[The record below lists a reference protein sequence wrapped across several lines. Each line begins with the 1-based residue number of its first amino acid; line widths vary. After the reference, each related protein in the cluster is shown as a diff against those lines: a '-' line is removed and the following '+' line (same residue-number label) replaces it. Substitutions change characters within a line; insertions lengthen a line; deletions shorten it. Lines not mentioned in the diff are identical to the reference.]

1 MLEKFNQNVLEV
13 LKILKQSGFPS
24 WFVGGCVRDAL
35 LNIPFTDYDIATSAT
50 PFEIINILQN
60 FELDKTFQKYG
71 CIKVKVDNT
80 WIELTTLRCDV
91 QNFGRYANVEFTK
104 DISLDANRRDFTM
117 NAIYWDGSDEWFDF
131 FNGKKDIENN
141 IVKFIGNAS
150 QRITEDYLRILRFL
164 RFSAHYAK
172 SINNENFNTCIAHQ
186 EKLRYL
192 SSTRVWQEWQ
202 KLLKGKNAYMVLS
215 AMQESGIAYTIF
227 GTDLKIESFK
237 KFQGT
242 DVVLSTRLL
251 LSEIDLNYLIHRLQL
266 NKHEIHKLKIADSLQ
281 QQPNFKNIYYTHQS
295 LAKELV
301 YFWAAKFNKNP
312 DEVLEQS
319 YWKIHN
325 PTFNVAGK
333 YLLALGC
340 QEGANVGK
348 YLEITRNWWIE
359 NNFLPSHEEC
369 LNYARKLFITKS

>member
-1 MLEKFNQNVLEV
+1 MLEKFNQNILEV
-13 LKILKQSGFPS
+13 LKIIQQAGFQS

-50 PFEIINILQN
+50 PFEIINVLQN

-71 CIKVKVDNT
+71 CIKVKIDNI
-80 WIELTTLRCDV
+80 WAELTTLRCDV
-91 QNFGRYANVEFTK
+91 QNFGRHANVEFTK
-104 DISLDANRRDFTM
+104 NISHDANRRDFTM
-117 NAIYWDGSDEWFDF
+117 NAIYWDGANEWFDF
-131 FNGKKDIENN
+131 FNGKQDVEDN

-172 SINNENFNTCIAHQ
+172 SINSEDFNVCITHQ
-186 EKLRYL
+186 ENLRYL

-202 KLLKGKNAYMVLS
+202 KLLKGKNAYIVLN
-215 AMQESGIAYTIF
+215 AMQKSGIAFTIF
-227 GTDLKIESFK
+227 GTDINLESFK

-242 DVVLSTRLL
+242 DIVLSSRLL

-266 NKHEIHKLKIADSLQ
+266 NKHEIYKLKIADNLQ
-281 QQPNFKNIYYTHQS
+281 RQENFRKIYYQYPNF
-295 LAKELV
+295 AKELV
-301 YFWAAKFNKNP
+301 YFWSAKFNKNS
-312 DEVLEQS
+312 DEILKQNF
-319 YWKIHN
+319 WQKN
-325 PTFNVAGK
+325 NLTFTLAGK
-333 YLLALGC
+333 HLIELGC
-340 QEGANVGK
+340 QESANIGK

-359 NNFLPSHEEC
+359 NNFLPNHEEC